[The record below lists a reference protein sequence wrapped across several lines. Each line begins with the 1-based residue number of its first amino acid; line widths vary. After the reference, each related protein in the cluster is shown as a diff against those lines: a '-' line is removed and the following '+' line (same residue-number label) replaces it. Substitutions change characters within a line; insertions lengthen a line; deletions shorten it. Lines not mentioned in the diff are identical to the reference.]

1 MSVRTRWERTMQV
14 KVGPLLIL
22 GENEETG
29 AARSYQ
35 ELKALALAAENA
47 GVDTVWIYDHLL
59 YHFEGK
65 EPQGVWEGWTIWSAL
80 AEATNRVEL
89 GALVLCT
96 AFRNPAVLAKMAVT
110 LDEVSGG
117 RVILGIG
124 AGWHKPEFD
133 AFGLNCSNKV
143 DQFEEAVS
151 IIAPLVREG
160 QVDFQGAYHQ
170 ARNCLIVPKPS
181 RQIPI
186 LIAGK
191 QPRMLGL
198 VAKWAD
204 SYNTAWHGHADSAM
218 ERLSVVRHA
227 CEEHGRDPATL
238 ELTVGVNVA
247 FPELGDL
254 PDDASERDK
263 FITGDVDV
271 VAAAFAEYQS
281 RGVGQLQVLV
291 YPHTVGAMALLGEAV
306 TRARS

>member
-1 MSVRTRWERTMQV
+1 M

-29 AARSYQ
+29 APRSYQ
-35 ELKALALAAENA
+35 EIKALALAAEEA

-59 YHFEGK
+59 YHFEDK

-80 AEATNRVEL
+80 AEATSRVQL

-96 AFRNPAVLAKMAVT
+96 AFRNPAIMAKMAVT

-124 AGWHKPEFD
+124 AGWHEPEFD
-133 AFGLNCSNKV
+133 AFGLDFDRKV

-151 IIAPLVREG
+151 IIAPLVRKG
-160 QVDFQGAYHQ
+160 QVDFQGEYHQ
-170 ARNCLIVPKPS
+170 ARSCLIIPKPS
-181 RQIPI
+181 RPIPI

-204 SYNTAWHGHADSAM
+204 SYNTAWHGHPDSAM
-218 ERLSVVRHA
+218 DRLDGVRRA

-238 ELTVGVNVA
+238 EMTVGVNVA
-247 FPELGDL
+247 FPELGEP
-254 PDDASERDK
+254 PDEASEPDT
-263 FITGDVDV
+263 FITGSVDD
-271 VAAAFAEYQS
+271 VAAVFAEYRS
-281 RGVGQLQVLV
+281 RGVGQLQVLA
-291 YPHTVGAMALLGEAV
+291 YPHTVEAMTLLGKAV
-306 TRARS
+306 DRARA